1 MSYVRSLLRSE
12 LFLIKYRVRHSLKKV
27 LTAIIFISLLSGCK
41 VEKDSFTK
49 IEAET
54 TQLINGLKSYS
65 SISEIKNHFTNNETT
80 TLFNSKLPDGD
91 RRPPYD
97 IIILAVS
104 NYSHLN
110 VNGELELY
118 FFNNRLM
125 STTFYPDSLATY
137 IDKLKKLNIDFNKDY
152 SKEELPEN
160 TLKINIAPYTEVS
173 HSKNYTKNIYYVCW
187 KDVRLGQEEIKWI
200 SKYANLS
207 MPKEPLNTTPDKL
220 EQAAVLVRLN

>member
-1 MSYVRSLLRSE
+1 M
-12 LFLIKYRVRHSLKKV
+12 KKV
-27 LTAIIFISLLSGCK
+27 LTAIIFISFLSGCK

-54 TQLINGLKSYS
+54 SQLINGLKSYS
-65 SISEIKNHFTNNETT
+65 SISEIKNIHFANNKIT

-91 RRPPYD
+91 IRPPYD

-125 STTFYPDSLATY
+125 STTFYPDSLAAY
-137 IDKLKKLNIDFNKDY
+137 IAGLKKLNIDFNKDY
-152 SKEELPEN
+152 SKDELPEN

-173 HSKNYTKNIYYVCW
+173 HSKNYQKNKYYVCW

-200 SKYANLS
+200 TKYANLS
-207 MPKEPLNTTPDKL
+207 MPTVPLNTTPDKL
-220 EQAAVLVRLN
+220 EQAAVLVWLN